1 MVADLLDVET
11 HTLGNSSGRP
21 TCMDCRKP
29 ARFIISKGLACGTHA
44 YEYLE
49 QDGPISGPM
58 PAQIRSQSS
67 KHQRN
72 RMRPDLRAVVYRL
85 PAVG

>member
-1 MVADLLDVET
+1 
-11 HTLGNSSGRP
+11 
-21 TCMDCRKP
+21 MDCGKP

-49 QDGPISGPM
+49 RDEKISGPM

-72 RMRPDLRAVVYRL
+72 RMRPELRAIAYRR
-85 PAVG
+85 PGEA